1 MNSIEVKQLL
11 AGWGWGCGVGA
22 RSSHSQA
29 IWKSADMGT
38 PGARLFYITMFTY
51 LLVKLSLIVFKCIN
65 YFLKIQRL
73 LLKNKSSLFSNLQR
87 WSVMGQAIEIKTFL
101 VSSGF
106 ECSRKG
112 KAVSRQEKKM
122 QQRLYFLLNSL
133 RMSEQKHLKSS

>member
-38 PGARLFYITMFTY
+38 PGARLFYVTMFVY
-51 LLVKLSLIVFKCIN
+51 SLVKLSWIVFKCIN
-65 YFLKIQRL
+65 YFLKIQQL

-87 WSVMGQAIEIKTFL
+87 WSVMGQAIEIKIFL

-106 ECSRKG
+106 KRSKREKQFLGRK
-112 KAVSRQEKKM
+112 KKCNKDFTS
-122 QQRLYFLLNSL
+122 Y
-133 RMSEQKHLKSS
+133 